1 MEQKTLPVSE
11 IFYSIDGEGARTGAP
26 TIFIRLFGCNLKC
39 TYCDTRYAC
48 EAETPD
54 KDGIVGYDMMD
65 FDRILYNI
73 RRYEPCKC
81 ITLTGGEPLIH
92 PAASELVT
100 VLREN
105 GYWVNIETNG
115 SIDLEPFIAEQDKFG
130 PKKSSMDYFFT
141 MDWKSITSGES
152 TAMLKSNLDLL
163 EATDVLKFVVG
174 SDDDLNQMKK
184 LLEDYPDID
193 AQIYVSPVWGEI
205 APDHIVEYLL
215 NNKLVYVKVQVQL
228 HKIIWRPDKRG
239 V

>member
-1 MEQKTLPVSE
+1 MGQKTLPVSE

-39 TYCDTRYAC
+39 TYCDTKYAC
-48 EAETPD
+48 KQEEGVLGFDDMTIDQILEAV
-54 KDGIVGYDMMD
+54 KS
-65 FDRILYNI
+65 
-73 RRYEPCKC
+73 YEPCKC

-92 PAASELVT
+92 PAASELVAA
-100 VLREN
+100 LREN

-115 SIDLEPFIAEQDKFG
+115 SIDLEPFIAEQDKLG
-130 PKKSSMDYFFT
+130 HKKSSMDYFFT

-152 TAMLKSNLDLL
+152 AAMLKSNLDLL

-205 APDHIVEYLL
+205 TPEHIVEYIL
-215 NNKLVYVKVQVQL
+215 NNQLVYVKAQVQL
-228 HKIIWRPDKRG
+228 HKIIWQPDKRG

>member
-1 MEQKTLPVSE
+1 MEQRTLPVAE
-11 IFYSIDGEGARTGAP
+11 IFVSVEGEGARTGAP
-26 TIFIRLFGCNLKC
+26 AIFIRLFGCNLNC
-39 TYCDTRYAC
+39 TYCDTKYAC
-48 EAETPD
+48 KQEDGVRGYTNMTIDQILEAVKT
-54 KDGIVGYDMMD
+54 
-65 FDRILYNI
+65 
-73 RRYEPCKC
+73 YEPCKC

-92 PAASELVT
+92 PAACELVT

-105 GYWVNIETNG
+105 DYWVNIETNG
-115 SIDLEPFIAEQDKFG
+115 SINLEPFIAAQDKFG

-152 TAMLKSNLDLL
+152 AAMLKSNLDLL

-174 SDDDLNQMKK
+174 NDDDLNQMKK

-205 APDHIVEYLL
+205 TPDHIVEYVL

-228 HKIIWRPDKRG
+228 HKIIWDSNKRG

>member
-1 MEQKTLPVSE
+1 MGVMTLPVSE

-26 TIFIRLFGCNLKC
+26 AIFIRLFGCNLKC
-39 TYCDTRYAC
+39 TYCDTKYAC
-48 EAETPD
+48 YRQEGELGFKGMTLDEILEAV
-54 KDGIVGYDMMD
+54 KA
-65 FDRILYNI
+65 
-73 RRYEPCKC
+73 YEPCKC

-92 PAASELVT
+92 PETENLVAL
-100 VLREN
+100 LREN

-115 SIDLEPFIAEQDKFG
+115 SIDLEDFIEYQEKFG

-141 MDWKSITSGES
+141 MDWKSISSGES
-152 TAMLKSNLDLL
+152 TEMCSSNLDLL

-174 SDDDLNQMKK
+174 SDEDLNQMKN
-184 LLEDYPDID
+184 LLEEYPDID

-205 APDHIVEYLL
+205 TPEHIVEYLL

-228 HKIIWRPDKRG
+228 HKIIWHPNKRG

>member
-1 MEQKTLPVSE
+1 MEQRTLPVSE

-26 TIFIRLFGCNLKC
+26 TIFIRLFGCNLRC
-39 TYCDTRYAC
+39 TYCDTKYAC
-48 EAETPD
+48 YRQE
-54 KDGIVGYDMMD
+54 GVIGFNDMTI
-65 FDRILYNI
+65 DRILEAVKT
-73 RRYEPCKC
+73 YEPCKC

-100 VLREN
+100 VLRKN
-105 GYWVNIETNG
+105 DYWVNIETNG

-141 MDWKSITSGES
+141 MDWKSISSGES
-152 TAMLKSNLDLL
+152 TEMCKSNLDLL

-174 SDDDLNQMKK
+174 SDDDLDQMKN
-184 LLEDYPDID
+184 LLNDYPDID

-205 APDHIVEYLL
+205 TPDHIVEYLL
-215 NNKLVYVKVQVQL
+215 RNKLVYVKVQLQL
-228 HKIIWRPDKRG
+228 HKLIWSPDKRG

>member
-54 KDGIVGYDMMD
+54 ENGIVGYDLMD

-92 PAASELVT
+92 PAAAELVT

-115 SIDLEPFIAEQDKFG
+115 SIDLEPFITEQDKFG

-184 LLEDYPDID
+184 LLEDYPDLD

-205 APDHIVEYLL
+205 APDYIVEYLL
-215 NNKLVYVKVQVQL
+215 RNKLVYVKIQVQL
-228 HKIIWRPDKRG
+228 HKVIWRPDKRG

>member
-11 IFYSIDGEGARTGAP
+11 IFYSVDGEGARTGAP
-26 TIFIRLFGCNLKC
+26 AIFIRLFGCNLNC

-48 EAETPD
+48 KQEE
-54 KDGIVGYDMMD
+54 GVLGFNDMSI
-65 FDRILYNI
+65 DRILEAVKT
-73 RRYEPCKC
+73 YEPCRC

-100 VLREN
+100 ALREN

-115 SIDLEPFIAEQDKFG
+115 SIDLGPFIAEQDKLG

-152 TAMLKSNLDLL
+152 NAMLQSNLDLL
-163 EATDVLKFVVG
+163 ESTDVLKFVVG

-184 LLEDYPDID
+184 LLEVYPDID

-205 APDHIVEYLL
+205 TPARIVEYILE
-215 NNKLVYVKVQVQL
+215 NKLVYVKVQVQL
-228 HKIIWRPDKRG
+228 HKIIYDPNQRG

>member
-39 TYCDTRYAC
+39 TYCDTKYAC
-48 EAETPD
+48 YRQEGVIGFNDMTIDKILEAVKT
-54 KDGIVGYDMMD
+54 
-65 FDRILYNI
+65 
-73 RRYEPCKC
+73 YEPCKC

-92 PAASELVT
+92 SAATELVT

-215 NNKLVYVKVQVQL
+215 RNKLVYVKVQLQL
-228 HKIIWRPDKRG
+228 HKLIWSPDKRG